1 MNSVLLPSVRI
12 RARCQVVGI
21 CFFAD
26 FLSREGACFTVFVR
40 KVLWDLLAYFSVL
53 FAHFRLVEVKKMPIE
68 AQNKQASVVWK
79 SMPTNEKDCY
89 LRKSEDLAHR
99 HCSRLS

>member
-1 MNSVLLPSVRI
+1 MPSGWNLF
-12 RARCQVVGI
+12 C
-21 CFFAD
+21 AD
-26 FLSREGACFTVFVR
+26 FLSREGVCFTVFVR

-99 HCSRLS
+99 HCGRLS